1 MMFKCQTKV
10 ENYYKLYLCT
20 TVKVYSVVILSEDT
34 LHGISEKG
42 KSIFL
47 IDHCS
52 IEQCEFDNDSLLI
65 LLLKLIF

>member
-1 MMFKCQTKV
+1 M
-10 ENYYKLYLCT
+10 YYCK
-20 TVKVYSVVILSEDT
+20 SVVILSEDT
-34 LHGISEKG
+34 LPGISEKG

-47 IDHCS
+47 IGHCS